1 MRIQS
6 LAWLISRSFLTHFT
20 ARWRV
25 EPISERD
32 DGASVP
38 GLPSPLLIQL
48 PGRATQR
55 RFLSARGN
63 DTERLTR
70 CKNKS

>member
-1 MRIQS
+1 MRIQP
-6 LAWLISRSFLTHFT
+6 LAWLISRSFLTHFK

-38 GLPSPLLIQL
+38 GLPSPFSFNC
-48 PGRATQR
+48 RDASHR

-70 CKNKS
+70 YKNKS